1 MVGRSSDV
9 YLSIFEVIRTE
20 TAQDSSTSYSV
31 AVQEIDLPKKVI
43 IRSYLFILR
52 EIQFSTAGTG
62 PWYTPVPWTT
72 PMESSSSPSFP
83 SWYSSQSRPGY
94 IIKYPKCLEKH
105 TNVSMELFRN
115 KY

>member
-52 EIQFSTAGTG
+52 DSIL
-62 PWYTPVPWTT
+62 Y
-72 PMESSSSPSFP
+72 
-83 SWYSSQSRPGY
+83 SWYWSLVY
-94 IIKYPKCLEKH
+94 TCTMDH
-105 TNVSMELFRN
+105 TNGEFIFPKFSIMVFKSVKTRIYYKVSQMFR
-115 KY
+115 KAYKCFYGIVQK